1 VSRLGNP
8 LFNEVLVP
16 MERKDYWNSVPP
28 YQDSQFVDGV
38 AHPELANLL
47 PILYPGVF
55 PNLATL
61 VSNKTPRADLVAILL
76 TGIPTGIVPGF
87 TNFTGPVQADLLRLN
102 TSIGPSSNPNVL
114 GLLGGD
120 AAGFPN
126 GRRVFDDVVTIEVR
140 AIAGLTYGLV
150 DSTFTADG
158 AAGLVDD
165 GLTSGGNDLTARGTV
180 QYLSSFPYLGTP
192 HSGFNIPALADA
204 HN

>member
-1 VSRLGNP
+1 
-8 LFNEVLVP
+8 
-16 MERKDYWNSVPP
+16 VPP
-28 YQDSQFVDGV
+28 YQDSEFLDGV

-55 PNLATL
+55 PSLATL

-76 TGIPTGIVPGF
+76 TGIPAGIVPGF

-102 TSIGPSSNPNVL
+102 TSIGPTANPNVL

-150 DSTFTADG
+150 DSTFTPDG
-158 AAGLVDD
+158 AAGVVDD
-165 GLTSGGNDLTARGTV
+165 GLTGSGTDLTARGTV